1 MLYLFGCEFAHES
14 VEEARPLDEKR
25 GTSTAPYS
33 GQEGTDGR
41 TTKMNDVSLNEI
53 APPRQDWLGEVGRY
67 FPNQIQNEQEVH
79 KLTKGSNCSEY
90 TDLITQC
97 FVVVF
102 SSWLGAWSTSRR

>member
-1 MLYLFGCEFAHES
+1 MNTKA
-14 VEEARPLDEKR
+14 PLP
-25 GTSTAPYS
+25 APYPS

-79 KLTKGSNCSEY
+79 KLTKGRNCSEY

-102 SSWLGAWSTSRR
+102 SFGFFSLPVDRANHSYLLCSSFSP

>member
-1 MLYLFGCEFAHES
+1 
-14 VEEARPLDEKR
+14 
-25 GTSTAPYS
+25 
-33 GQEGTDGR
+33 
-41 TTKMNDVSLNEI
+41 MNDVSLNEI

-79 KLTKGSNCSEY
+79 KLTKGRNCSEY

-102 SSWLGAWSTSRR
+102 FLLASFPSLSTVPTTLTSCVLLFHHEV